1 MEGCRLIAASLLLGP
16 GNRQDRRMIAKRKR
30 RVHSDNMVV
39 VLTCNDREALSTL
52 LECNKTLVGP
62 YSRSESAANE
72 KAIQGHKVEERTLVQ
87 F

>member
-1 MEGCRLIAASLLLGP
+1 
-16 GNRQDRRMIAKRKR
+16 MIAKRKR